1 MKNLVVVF
9 ILILMSLGVSSQT
22 AMDFYNAGNDKLDRK
37 DFKGALE
44 EYSKAIQLTIVS
56 LFLWL
61 ISFILGYNLKV
72 DY

>member
-44 EYSKAIQLTIVS
+44 EYSKAIQWEKCKPMV
-56 LFLWL
+56 FL
-61 ISFILGYNLKV
+61 ITVF
-72 DY
+72 